1 MTPVGATCGPT
12 SETFCGRGQGECF
25 AQGGPHV
32 DSLSD
37 HRAGHGTFGGGRW
50 GWRGSHESCS
60 VPLYPVRF
68 LHAGPR
74 LSLKRPGPAR
84 PLGLR
89 PALAHCRERR
99 FLPSPACDVQPRPE
113 AVFPA
118 KSLPGFSVASGG
130 RAPMPSLLYG
140 HRQNPSFS
148 RAGFHFRGDGSLSH
162 FHVLHRFGANDG
174 TDWRMNNIRNKTA
187 SLS

>member
-1 MTPVGATCGPT
+1 MAEVKESASPRAGPT
-12 SETFCGRGQGECF
+12 WTRSPITGRDMVPS
-25 AQGGPHV
+25 A
-32 DSLSD
+32 
-37 HRAGHGTFGGGRW
+37 GGGGVGEGLTRAVPHLCTPFVFYTPAL
-50 GWRGSHESCS
+50 GS
-60 VPLYPVRF
+60 L
-68 LHAGPR
+68 LNA
-74 LSLKRPGPAR
+74 PGPAR

>member
-12 SETFCGRGQGECF
+12 SETFCGRGQGECL

-37 HRAGHGTFGGGRW
+37 HRAGPGTFSGGRW

-60 VPLYPVRF
+60 APLYPVRF
-68 LHAGPR
+68 LHASPR
-74 LSLKRPGPAR
+74 LSLKRPRSSASP
-84 PLGLR
+84 R
-89 PALAHCRERR
+89 PAPGPCPLPGTH
-99 FLPSPACDVQPRPE
+99 FLPSPPCDVQPRPE

>member
-1 MTPVGATCGPT
+1 MRTHVGDLLWPR
-12 SETFCGRGQGECF
+12 SRRVPRPGRAPRGL
-25 AQGGPHV
+25 ALRSQGGTWYLRRREAGLARVVTRAVPHLCTPFV
-32 DSLSD
+32 FYTPALGSLLN
-37 HRAGHGTFGGGRW
+37 A
-50 GWRGSHESCS
+50 
-60 VPLYPVRF
+60 
-68 LHAGPR
+68 
-74 LSLKRPGPAR
+74 PGPAR

-113 AVFPA
+113 SVFPA

>member
-1 MTPVGATCGPT
+1 MAEVKESASPRAGPT
-12 SETFCGRGQGECF
+12 WTRSPITGRDMVPS
-25 AQGGPHV
+25 A
-32 DSLSD
+32 
-37 HRAGHGTFGGGRW
+37 GGGRA
-50 GWRGSHESCS
+50 GKGRHESCS

-68 LHAGPR
+68 LHAGSR
-74 LSLKRPGPAR
+74 LSLKRPRSSASP
-84 PLGLR
+84 R
-89 PALAHCRERR
+89 PAPGPPHCREGR
-99 FLPSPACDVQPRPE
+99 FLPSPACDFQPRPE

-174 TDWRMNNIRNKTA
+174 TDWWMNNIRNKTA